1 VATTLDS
8 TYPHVVLVNPAGVA
22 ELEDLREKL
31 RAAVETK
38 WLPYHHEVKVEN
50 EAVLFCLRTRTRQTC
65 LKRIADRTTS
75 LAAASN

>member
-38 WLPYHHEVKVEN
+38 WLTYHHEVKVEN
-50 EAVLFCLRTRTRQTC
+50 EAVLFCFKNSYAANMFEVYCRQNHIPC
-65 LKRIADRTTS
+65 RR
-75 LAAASN
+75 